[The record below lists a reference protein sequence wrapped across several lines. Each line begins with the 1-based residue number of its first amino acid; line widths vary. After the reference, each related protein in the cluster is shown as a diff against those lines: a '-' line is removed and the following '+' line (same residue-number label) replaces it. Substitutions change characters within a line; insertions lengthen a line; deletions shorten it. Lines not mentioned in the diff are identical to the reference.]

1 MNIVIPEKQK
11 TSARSFIIRKESVDV
26 QEVIRTPA
34 KLLTSLSQKKLL
46 TSLAKWLLGATYFGR
61 NKCKSI

>member
-11 TSARSFIIRKESVDV
+11 TSARSFIIRKESGDV

-34 KLLTSLSQKKLL
+34 KLLTSLSQKKIAGII
-46 TSLAKWLLGATYFGR
+46 SKMVIRGYIFW
-61 NKCKSI
+61 KK